1 MSQEEQEVQEEKEPH
16 PEVRWADRLVHLD
29 NGTLLITR
37 IITNHDKAEQFIY
50 CYRPV
55 EIQIDEVGNPGM
67 FPWIP
72 ESSDD
77 FYLIPVIKVLNL
89 SNPRPEFL
97 QAYHNGYFTPV
108 GENENDSQEGASEE
122 ESSEGYTLH

>member
-1 MSQEEQEVQEEKEPH
+1 MSHEEQEVQAEEKEPK
-16 PEVRWADRLVHLD
+16 VKWADRLVHLD

-37 IITNHDKAEQFIY
+37 IIINHEKAEQFVY
-50 CYRPV
+50 CFRPV
-55 EIQIDEVGNPGM
+55 EIQIDEMGTPGM

-77 FYLIPVIKVLNL
+77 FYLIPAQKVLNM

-97 QAYHNGYFTPV
+97 RAYHQGYLVPREEDRPEPT
-108 GENENDSQEGASEE
+108 GEFELDGPQEGD
-122 ESSEGYTLH
+122 LFH